1 VLDQNLEEKEYEVGV
16 VAVAVVI
23 ALATTAAALLGV
35 WGVLLLLWV
44 ILPLEPYALD
54 GPDVGLLCLR

>member
-1 VLDQNLEEKEYEVGV
+1 VLDQNLEEKEYEGGV

-35 WGVLLLLWV
+35 
-44 ILPLEPYALD
+44 
-54 GPDVGLLCLR
+54 